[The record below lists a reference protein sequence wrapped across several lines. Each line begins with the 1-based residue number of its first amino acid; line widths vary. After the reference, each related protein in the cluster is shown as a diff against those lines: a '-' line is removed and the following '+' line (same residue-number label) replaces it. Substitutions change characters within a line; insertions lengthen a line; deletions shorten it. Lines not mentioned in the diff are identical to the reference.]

1 MKKKFTLLIAAL
13 LAMLAYTASAAV
25 GDIISFTYSY
35 YNNQTMYA
43 IVLSEEDKTA
53 ELIPNPDGVT
63 VYNMTGNSMWITPTS
78 ANGYTIISIGENTF
92 KNASIGHPSTYAAG
106 LSNGFTTIKADAFN
120 GATKNGTSISV
131 FRINAEVSDISPMA
145 FRNNKIK
152 WFDFRNNEQSVG
164 YSNLNHVLTD
174 VAKTK
179 IVAFPGN
186 YVAVTGSAQ
195 LSTTSLPSGSAATS
209 YTVPSQI
216 TTIGAYAFYGNSRLA
231 TLNLGS
237 VTTIEEEACV
247 NMSALKTLTIPATVT
262 SIAANAF
269 TGTTGIT
276 TLTVNCE
283 WNDNLAGVVFD
294 DAVYTRLIDNVTW
307 NCSDA
312 SKAAFKANANWGR
325 FFTGGGAPLLTY
337 NIAYGS
343 TTNGTITGPTTA
355 DNGTTVT
362 LTVTPDA
369 HYELGTLTVTDADNN
384 AVQTTAGANGTYT
397 FLMPASNVTVAAT
410 FSRIPTITIGSI
422 TNGDVTADLDE
433 ATAGTTVTLTVA
445 PDAHYEL
452 GTLTV
457 TDADNNAV
465 QTTAAAN
472 GTYTFVMPPS
482 NVTVAATFSRIPT
495 ISIGSMTNGAV
506 TADLDEAT
514 AGTTVTLTVTPDQW
528 YELDALTVT
537 DADNSPVTTTA
548 GATAGTYTFT
558 MPTSNVTV
566 NATFAVA
573 HKLYLMGSFN
583 NWNVS
588 STDGMVELT
597 YDATAQTYSTRQPL
611 ADSGDGYA
619 YFRLKDMNNQYGPSG
634 GSDLE
639 ITEQL
644 LDTDIPITT
653 SHGDKAFKIAAGEN
667 FTFTVNE
674 AKTTLHVIGLD
685 RTPFQSGKFYY
696 SAVSANEVEIVPNP
710 NGDAYS
716 GIVGSDFKATVTNAE
731 NATFTVVGFGV
742 EALKNATF
750 ANASNSAYNMLA
762 IEQNYPNYRYIK
774 SRAFEG
780 VVADGIRFYNV
791 TQIAPDA
798 FINNRAHGIIANV
811 SGYTTNLTSDFTYP
825 SNVISSIAV
834 LGTSDRLKVLAYPG
848 NARVNANSK
857 SSAKVSTINAIG
869 GNIEEIGAYAF
880 YGNQNLTSITFGS
893 SSKVKTIGDYAF
905 TNSKLTTLNL
915 PATLETIGEDAFAGV
930 TTISSLTVNAVTPPA
945 GGVFEESVY
954 QRLKDQLN
962 IPSGS
967 EDAYRADENWGKF
980 FSEAYTITIDNTIQ
994 NGTVTADKQ
1003 QEIPGRTVTLTV
1015 TPAENYE
1022 IGTIT
1027 VLNGDTPVET
1037 TKVNTTTYTFTM
1049 PEGNVIV
1056 TATFTPMP
1064 QAFIMGQVN
1073 GNNWAGNVG
1082 VPMTYDVT
1090 NKTFSATVTTTG
1102 SENGYSYFSF
1112 TRALGSDA
1120 NSWPA
1125 DADRFGAVLDET
1137 HNVNGNFNIAS
1148 SDLNTALTMSNYG
1161 SSVAYRLPQ
1170 GTWTVTISNLLNNE
1184 VPTTMTITGTWPATK
1199 YYYNAGGTTTELTVA
1214 ANGTA
1219 TYTLNAASDT
1229 YFNFARKLDSGT
1241 MPYTYFGTA
1250 ANHDVLRTEVGTP
1263 LSLAADGTEGYF
1275 HLPAGEWTLTLAGLD
1290 TDTRT
1295 LTITGEWPNNGN
1307 VYLLGTNQGWDPTDG
1322 SLQLTYDGT
1331 TQTYSIE
1338 ITAQESANAGEEGY
1352 SFFSFTRALG
1362 SWDDI
1367 AASRL
1372 GADSDQKLI
1381 EFAEGVYTTTATVQ
1395 PGTNSFKI
1403 AAGEDYTLTL
1413 NYDLTQLTV
1422 ATYNKDPFTDGIV
1435 YYKPINSAE
1444 CEIIPHPS
1452 GRAYNISSTS
1462 SLDKTVVTNSENRSF
1477 TIVGIAEYAFQNAQF
1492 PTNGNTNMPTHIR
1505 YVKDHAFKGV
1515 MSGSSESR
1523 SSIRFYGNTLRY
1535 MSSKA
1540 FLDNKLQ
1547 GSVLISSGDATNGFA
1562 QVSSDAVSSAQSGQL
1577 YLAAERGTKYFMFP
1591 WSYPIGTSSSWAPAH
1606 KVTINNEIKTIGAYA
1621 MMNCTNYTEIN
1632 LSNVEV
1638 IDTAAFKNTALST
1651 ITLGSALTSI
1661 GEDAFAGAT
1670 AITHIN
1676 LSAAT
1681 PPAVA
1686 SDFEQ
1691 DVYNRNNVL
1700 NLTGDAKTN
1709 ELAYMIHPIWG
1720 KFFKGATLKATLT
1733 NPTDGKAY
1741 KVTDRLTVAMVDE
1754 ANNTLYLADDG
1765 GADAQIPEE
1774 GWTDFMGDHLG
1785 KPYTSFSHNNWLA
1798 IAVDDASN
1806 FRERQ
1811 VVTTVVGTLNAAT
1824 TTLSAA
1830 AVPVVEE
1837 ELGAIMPNTYIV
1849 ANFAGQ
1855 TQTIGEQT
1863 FFFMQPVVNEVATV
1877 TWAQYAGDG
1886 RFVVP
1891 TNASDF
1897 AGELL
1902 VDTETMTGLA
1912 PEVGA
1917 VYTLD
1922 GVMVAA
1928 QAPSAGSG
1936 MPRRAEGATGLVM
1949 KNARVYQDQSIITA
1963 INDLHRYGNVESVTY
1978 YDVAGRHSQ
1987 RPFCGVNIVVTRYT
2001 DGTTSTAKVVK

>member
-25 GDIISFTYSY
+25 GDVFTFTDSNLNPLTLYAKVIS
-35 YNNQTMYA
+35 
-43 IVLSEEDKTA
+43 EDPKTA
-53 ELIPNPDGVT
+53 EWIAKPDGT
-63 VYNMTGNSMWITPTS
+63 PYATPSTNSIWQIPRDLT
-78 ANGYTIISIGENTF
+78 NGYSITTLGEGVLRGATF
-92 KNASIGHPSTYAAG
+92 
-106 LSNGFTTIKADAFN
+106 NGNLLGIVSARADLTTIKDDAFN
-120 GATKNGTSISV
+120 GTTIAYFRGHTGISY
-131 FRINAEVSDISPMA
+131 IAPTA
-145 FRNNKIK
+145 FRNNNIK
-152 WFDFRNNEQSVG
+152 YLDFHTNAGST
-164 YSNLNHVLTD
+164 YSDIDYVLTNA
-174 VAKTK
+174 AKTEL
-179 IVAFPGN
+179 VAFPN
-186 YVAVTGSAQ
+186 RWSSSAPN
-195 LSTTSLPSGSAATS
+195 TSASSSRNTDNNKPIATS
-209 YTVPSQI
+209 YTVPNQI
-216 TTIGAYAFYGNSRLA
+216 TTIGAYAFYGNSHLA

-237 VTTIEEEACV
+237 VATIEEEALV

-262 SIAANAF
+262 SIAADAF
-269 TGTTGIT
+269 TGTSGIT

-283 WNDNLAGVVFD
+283 WNDNLASVVFE
-294 DAVYTRLIDNVTW
+294 DAVYERLLDKVTW

-325 FFTGGGAPLLTY
+325 FFTGGGAPLQTY
-337 NIAYGS
+337 NITYGS
-343 TTNGTITGPTTA
+343 TTNGTLTGPATA

-362 LTVTPDA
+362 L
-369 HYELGTLTVTDADNN
+369 
-384 AVQTTAGANGTYT
+384 
-397 FLMPASNVTVAAT
+397 S
-410 FSRIPTITIGSI
+410 
-422 TNGDVTADLDE
+422 
-433 ATAGTTVTLTVA
+433 VA

-495 ISIGSMTNGAV
+495 ITIGSMTNGAV

-514 AGTTVTLTVTPDQW
+514 AGTTVTLTVAPDLPW
-528 YELDALTVT
+528 YELETLTVT
-537 DADNSPVTTTA
+537 DAESNPVTTTA
-548 GATAGTYTFT
+548 GATAGSYTFT
-558 MPTSNVTV
+558 MPASNVTV

-644 LDTDIPITT
+644 LETDIPITT
-653 SHGDKAFKIAAGEN
+653 AHGDKAFKIAAGEQ
-667 FTFTVNE
+667 FTFTVNDG
-674 AKTTLHVIGLD
+674 KTTLRIIGLD

-696 SAVSANEVEIVPNP
+696 SAVSANEAEIVPNP
-710 NGDAYS
+710 NGGAYS
-716 GIVGSDFKATVTNAE
+716 NIVGSDFKETVTNSE
-731 NATFTVVGFGV
+731 NITFTVVGFGV

-750 ANASNSAYNMLA
+750 ANANSDSYNMLA
-762 IEQNYPNYRYIK
+762 IEQNYPGYRYIK

-780 VVADGIRFYNV
+780 VVADGIRFYKV

-811 SGYTTNLTSDFTYP
+811 SGYTTNLTSDFSYP

-834 LGTSDRLKVLAYPG
+834 LGTADRLKVLAYPG

-880 YGNQNLTSITFGS
+880 YGNQNITSITFGA

-905 TNSKLTTLNL
+905 TNSKLTTLIL
-915 PATLETIGEDAFAGV
+915 PATLETIGDNAFAGV

-980 FSEAYTITIDNTIQ
+980 FSESYTITIDNAIQ
-994 NGTVTADKQ
+994 NGNVTTDKQ

-1037 TKVNTTTYTFTM
+1037 NKVNTTTYTFTM

-1170 GTWTVTISNLLNNE
+1170 GTWTITISNLLNNE

-1263 LSLAADGTEGYF
+1263 LTLAADGTEGYF
-1275 HLPAGEWTLTLAGLD
+1275 HLPAGEWTLTLAGLNS
-1290 TDTRT
+1290 DTRT
-1295 LTITGEWPNNGN
+1295 LTIAGQWPSNGN
-1307 VYLLGTNQGWDPTDG
+1307 VYLLGTNQGWNPADG
-1322 SLQLTYDGT
+1322 LLELTYDGT
-1331 TQTYSIE
+1331 TQTYSIQ

-1367 AASRL
+1367 AASRM

-1422 ATYNKDPFTDGIV
+1422 ETYNKDPFTDGIV

-1492 PTNGNTNMPTHIR
+1492 PTSGNTNMPTHIR

-1515 MSGSSESR
+1515 KSGSSESR

-1638 IDTAAFKNTALST
+1638 IDTAAFKNTALNT

-1670 AITHIN
+1670 AITRIN

-1720 KFFKGATLKATLT
+1720 KFFKGATLKATLA

-1830 AVPVVEE
+1830 AVPVVDE

-1855 TQTIGEQT
+1855 TQTIGGQT
-1863 FFFMQPVVNEVATV
+1863 FFFMQPVANEVATV

-1936 MPRRAEGATGLVM
+1936 MPRRADGATGLVM

-1963 INDLHRYGNVESVTY
+1963 INDLHRHGNVESVTY